1 MELQEFIKK
10 FAELFEDTDPN
21 EIQADTNFRELYE
34 WSSLTALSVMAMV
47 ADEYEILLKGEDI
60 RQAGT
65 VNELYQILKNKR

>member
-1 MELQEFIKK
+1 MELQKFIKK

-60 RQAGT
+60 RKAGT

>member
-10 FAELFEDTDPN
+10 FAELFEDTHN

-60 RQAGT
+60 RKAGT

>member
-21 EIQADTNFRELYE
+21 EIQPDTNFRELYE

-47 ADEYEILLKGEDI
+47 ADEHEILLIGEDI
-60 RQAGT
+60 RKAGT

>member
-1 MELQEFIKK
+1 MELQDFIKK
-10 FAELFEDTDPN
+10 FGELFEDTDPN

-60 RQAGT
+60 RKAGT

>member
-34 WSSLTALSVMAMV
+34 WSSLTALSVMAMGGG
-47 ADEYEILLKGEDI
+47 EY
-60 RQAGT
+60 
-65 VNELYQILKNKR
+65 

>member
-47 ADEYEILLKGEDI
+47 ADEYEILLKEEDI
-60 RQAGT
+60 RKAGT

>member
-1 MELQEFIKK
+1 MELQEFIKQ
-10 FAELFEDTDPN
+10 FAELFEDTDHN

-60 RQAGT
+60 RKAGT

>member
-47 ADEYEILLKGEDI
+47 ADEYEIRLKGEDI
-60 RQAGT
+60 RTAGT
-65 VNELYQILKNKR
+65 VHAMYQILKNKR